1 MVFYGTFWVQGSARI
16 GPGPGRG
23 VLSPRRGL
31 EVSGRF
37 LEPGT
42 EDLPRDGTQ
51 KLGAHF
57 WGRGCVVGGALLGT
71 GQLGM
76 SQGRGSGP
84 ELSLRPGSSLGAWPK
99 LGGGSP
105 KGRFP

>member
-1 MVFYGTFWVQGSARI
+1 MVFYGTFWVQGSTRRI
-16 GPGPGRG
+16 GPGSGRG

-31 EVSGRF
+31 EVSGRC

-51 KLGAHF
+51 NF

-84 ELSLRPGSSLGAWPK
+84 EFSLRPGSSLGACPK
-99 LGGGSP
+99 SRWGGVP
-105 KGRFP
+105 KGGFP